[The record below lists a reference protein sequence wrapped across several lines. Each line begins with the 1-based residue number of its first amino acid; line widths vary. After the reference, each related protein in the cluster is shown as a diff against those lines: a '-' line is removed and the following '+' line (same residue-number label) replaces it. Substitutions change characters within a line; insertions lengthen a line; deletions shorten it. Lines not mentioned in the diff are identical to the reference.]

1 MFIELTDHLRCPE
14 PHDEAFLVLLPDRIE
29 GRSVREG
36 TLGCPI
42 CDRRF
47 VLRDGVVDTTDAPAP
62 PAGASRLGA
71 AALVAL
77 AGVNGPGGYVVLAGA
92 PATEWRAVAEGM
104 PGVGLVGVNPPAGV
118 ADEERWS
125 VIRSG
130 RLPLKSHSMRGVVL
144 GAPFGG
150 DQAWIREAARVL
162 LPGLRVVGEGSD
174 PPADLIDLMASADGV
189 WVGTARR

>member
-1 MFIELTDHLRCPE
+1 
-14 PHDEAFLVLLPDRIE
+14 
-29 GRSVREG
+29 
-36 TLGCPI
+36 
-42 CDRRF
+42 
-47 VLRDGVVDTTDAPAP
+47 VLRDGVFDTADAPAP

-118 ADEERWS
+118 ADAEQWS

-150 DQAWIREAARVL
+150 DQPWIREAARVL

-174 PPADLIDLMASADGV
+174 PPTDLIDLMASADGV

>member
-14 PHDEAFLVLLPDRIE
+14 SHDEAFLVLLPDRVE

-47 VLRDGVVDTTDAPAP
+47 TLRDGVFDTGDGPKGP
-62 PAGASRLGA
+62 GVSRLTPEA
-71 AALVAL
+71 VAALV
-77 AGVNGPGGYVVLAGA
+77 GVNGPGGYMVLAGA
-92 PATEWRAVAEGM
+92 PAADWRDVAEAM
-104 PGVGLVGVNPPAGV
+104 PGVALVGVNPPGSV

-150 DQAWIREAARVL
+150 DEAWIREAARVL

-174 PPADLIDLMASADGV
+174 PPTGLIDLMASADGV
-189 WVGTARR
+189 WVGSARR